1 MDRSMKAFGDLALI
15 LSALCYIAGCQGD
28 TQSLVEPLAD
38 YDHPLVQ
45 ETVQQL
51 TQGEETIRGKF
62 EKIFY
67 YVRDDIQFGFP
78 KDGDLVKAS
87 ETIEL
92 GMGQC
97 NTKGTLF
104 LALCKASGIPARIH
118 FSLIDKEIQRGLF
131 TGLRYKLMPPL
142 LSHSWI
148 EVKVEGTWRRIDA
161 YINDAAYFRAA
172 VAELKKKGWETGYSV
187 SCPNGTCSCEFNLD
201 EERFVQM
208 GAVVEDHGIWDDP
221 SGYFATDKYKNRPN
235 ALIMFFYRLRI
246 GGINKK
252 IERMRRNQSG

>member
-1 MDRSMKAFGDLALI
+1 MKSI
-15 LSALCYIAGCQGD
+15 QR
-28 TQSLVEPLAD
+28 LAD
-38 YDHPLVQ
+38 YDHALVQ
-45 ETVQQL
+45 GITQHV
-51 TQGEETIRGKF
+51 TQGEKNMRGKL

-67 YVRDDIQFGFP
+67 YVRDDIVFGFL
-78 KDGDLVKAS
+78 KNGDLVKAS
-87 ETIEL
+87 ETITL

-131 TGLRYKLMPPL
+131 TGLQYKLMPPL

-148 EVKVEGTWRRIDA
+148 EVKVEDTWRRIDS
-161 YINDAAYFRAA
+161 YINDEAYFLAA
-172 VAELKKKGWETGYSV
+172 VAELKEKGWDTGYSV
-187 SCPNGTCSCEFNLD
+187 SCPDGACSCDFNLD

-208 GAVVEDHGIWDDP
+208 GAVVEDNGIWDDP
-221 SGYFATDKYKNRPN
+221 ADYFATDQYKNRPN
-235 ALIMFFYRLRI
+235 ALVMFFYRLRI

-252 IERMRRNQSG
+252 IEWMRRTARIKNVKGKTNNARYSRYSNAEHDHP

>member
-1 MDRSMKAFGDLALI
+1 MKVLINLCLI
-15 LSALCYIAGCQGD
+15 LSALLYMAGCQGD
-28 TQSLVEPLAD
+28 THRPVGPLAD

-45 ETVQQL
+45 ETAQQI
-51 TQGEETIRGKF
+51 TQGEKTIRGKL

-67 YVRDDIQFGFP
+67 YVRDDILFGFP

-131 TGLRYKLMPPL
+131 TGLRYKLMPRR
-142 LSHSWI
+142 LSHSWV
-148 EVKVEGTWRRIDA
+148 EVKVDGTWRRLDS
-161 YINDAAYFRAA
+161 YINDEAYFRTA
-172 VAELKKKGWETGYSV
+172 VAELKKRGWDTGYSV
-187 SCPNGTCSCEFNLD
+187 SCPNGACSCDFNLD
-201 EERFVQM
+201 EEQFVQM
-208 GAVVEDHGIWDDP
+208 GAVVEDHGIWNDP
-221 SGYFATDKYKNRPN
+221 ADFFATDQYKNRPN
-235 ALIMFFYRLRI
+235 ALVMFFYRLKVGTLNRTCT
-246 GGINKK
+246 K
-252 IERMRRNQSG
+252 MRNTKG

>member
-1 MDRSMKAFGDLALI
+1 MKSI
-15 LSALCYIAGCQGD
+15 QR
-28 TQSLVEPLAD
+28 LAD

-45 ETVQQL
+45 EIAQHV
-51 TQGEETIRGKF
+51 TQAEKTMRGKL

-67 YVRDDIQFGFP
+67 YVRDNILFGFP
-78 KDGDLVKAS
+78 NDGDLVKAS
-87 ETIEL
+87 DTITL

-131 TGLRYKLMPPL
+131 TGLRYKLMPSL

-148 EVKVEGTWRRIDA
+148 EVKIEGTWRRIDS
-161 YINDAAYFRAA
+161 YINDEAYFRTA
-172 VAELKKKGWETGYSV
+172 VSILKKKGWDTGYSV
-187 SCPNGTCSCEFNLD
+187 SCPNGTCSCEFSLD

-208 GAVVEDHGIWDDP
+208 GAMVEDHGIWNDP
-221 SGYFATDKYKNRPN
+221 SDYFATDQYKNRPN
-235 ALIMFFYRLRI
+235 ALVMFFYRLRI

-252 IERMRRNQSG
+252 IERMRMPHVK